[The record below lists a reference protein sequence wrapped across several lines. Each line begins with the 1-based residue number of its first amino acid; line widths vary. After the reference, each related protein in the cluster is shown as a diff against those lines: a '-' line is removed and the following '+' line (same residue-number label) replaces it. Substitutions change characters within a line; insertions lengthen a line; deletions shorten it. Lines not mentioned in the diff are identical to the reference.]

1 MLFSDS
7 YLFKEH
13 VFYFIFVYL
22 FLFGRRISI
31 YLGKGVG
38 GRIPSL
44 GQKTTIRFLAL
55 NTVTPNPQFRSLR
68 FDKGLV
74 YKINERLCDSEQD
87 VI

>member
-13 VFYFIFVYL
+13 VYFIFVYL

-38 GRIPSL
+38 GRIP
-44 GQKTTIRFLAL
+44 
-55 NTVTPNPQFRSLR
+55 N
-68 FDKGLV
+68 
-74 YKINERLCDSEQD
+74 
-87 VI
+87 